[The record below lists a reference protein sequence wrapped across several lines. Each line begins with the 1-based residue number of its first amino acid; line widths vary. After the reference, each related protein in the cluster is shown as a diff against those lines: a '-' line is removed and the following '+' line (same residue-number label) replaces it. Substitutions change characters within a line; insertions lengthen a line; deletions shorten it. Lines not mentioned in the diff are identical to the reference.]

1 MRRFLM
7 TFCVLPGLAF
17 AAGSED
23 SEPPKSTNTTT
34 TCETGMVWDANSAA
48 CVAPKDSRLD
58 DTILYGAVREL
69 AYAGKIDA
77 AQQVLAAMSDQ
88 TEPRVLT
95 YWGFTHGQQGQ
106 YAKALGFYQ
115 AALDKDPANIL
126 TRSYMGQALLASG
139 DRAGAKVQLARI
151 AALGGNGTWAAN
163 ALKTALQ
170 TGKTYSY

>member
-1 MRRFLM
+1 MRRLLM

-17 AAGSED
+17 AAGSET
-23 SEPPKSTNTTT
+23 STPPTSTNTTT
-34 TCETGMVWDANSAA
+34 TCETGMVWDANSSS

-58 DTILYGAVREL
+58 DDTRYGAVREL

-77 AQQVLAAMSDQ
+77 AQMVLASMSDQ

-95 YWGFTHGQQGQ
+95 YWGFTHGQQGH
-106 YAKALGFYQ
+106 YDKALGFYQ
-115 AALDKDPANIL
+115 AALDKDPSNIL

-139 DRAGAKVQLARI
+139 DRKAAKVQLARI
-151 AALGGNGTWAAN
+151 AALGGEGTWAAN
-163 ALKTALQ
+163 SLMKALQ